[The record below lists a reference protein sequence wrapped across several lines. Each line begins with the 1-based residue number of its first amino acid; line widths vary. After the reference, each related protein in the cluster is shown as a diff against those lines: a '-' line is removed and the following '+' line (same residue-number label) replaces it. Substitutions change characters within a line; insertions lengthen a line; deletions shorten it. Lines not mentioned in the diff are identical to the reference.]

1 MLTLK
6 QFKHALLLDEITDF
20 TPYLEY
26 KHPAY
31 LREMVRQGICV
42 EQLSQLNIIPVTIL
56 LIETDQAQEHYDEW
70 LEHPNMNVRWALARK
85 GLYPEQL
92 LSDRIPDVRLPIVQQ
107 YPRLANNRI
116 GQCIEHQ

>member
-1 MLTLK
+1 
-6 QFKHALLLDEITDF
+6 
-20 TPYLEY
+20 
-26 KHPAY
+26 
-31 LREMVRQGICV
+31 MVRQGICV
-42 EQLSQLNIIPVTIL
+42 EQLSQLDIIPVTIL
-56 LIETDQAQEHYDEW
+56 LIETDQAQKHYDEW

-116 GQCIEHQ
+116 GQCIEHH

>member
-1 MLTLK
+1 
-6 QFKHALLLDEITDF
+6 
-20 TPYLEY
+20 
-26 KHPAY
+26 
-31 LREMVRQGICV
+31 
-42 EQLSQLNIIPVTIL
+42 
-56 LIETDQAQEHYDEW
+56 
-70 LEHPNMNVRWALARK
+70 MNVRWALARK

>member
-20 TPYLEY
+20 TPYLES

-42 EQLSQLNIIPVTIL
+42 EQLSQLT
-56 LIETDQAQEHYDEW
+56 
-70 LEHPNMNVRWALARK
+70 
-85 GLYPEQL
+85 
-92 LSDRIPDVRLPIVQQ
+92 
-107 YPRLANNRI
+107 
-116 GQCIEHQ
+116 

>member
-6 QFKHALLLDEITDF
+6 QFKHALLLDEITDI
-20 TPYLEY
+20 TPYLES

-85 GLYPEQL
+85 VCTLNSSCLIEFLMFDYQLY
-92 LSDRIPDVRLPIVQQ
+92 
-107 YPRLANNRI
+107 NNI
-116 GQCIEHQ
+116 HD